1 MTDTQATARTLR
13 GSCHCGAV
21 RYQVSADLSR
31 GGSRC
36 NCSIC
41 TKLGAVT
48 GIVKPDAFRLLSG
61 EKNLSFYEWGGKTA
75 KRYFCKTCGIT
86 CFSRGF
92 LEQIG
97 GDYVSVNFN
106 ALDDVDPADV
116 KVSYWDGRHNNWQ
129 AGMRDKP
136 WPINA

>member
-1 MTDTQATARTLR
+1 MSNASNGARKHA

-21 RYQVSADLSR
+21 KFEATVDTTA
-31 GGSRC
+31 GGSC